1 MQAYSKTSSNQYEII
16 KLFYNKGSSIISFF
30 YPKSYTLSKTVND
43 IYHSLLAYMNREIES
58 HVWFEN
64 AFSNKDLIIMWMQK
78 VWQIAQIEV
87 RLSYPS
93 NPAIEQHIRAH

>member
-1 MQAYSKTSSNQYEII
+1 
-16 KLFYNKGSSIISFF
+16 
-30 YPKSYTLSKTVND
+30 
-43 IYHSLLAYMNREIES
+43 MNREIES

-78 VWQIAQIEV
+78 VWQIVQIEV